1 MGEPL
6 GRHTGYKATVV
17 RVITQRPCFSFFVTL
32 VMALFLGGVGFAL
45 GAMQIDT
52 EGWETRGT
60 EIADRAMTI
69 KTWKYGK
76 FTLSEGVPLAFG
88 RDEDSRRR
96 RLLSLD
102 DEDVNNEVVNDLRLR
117 FPTSRA
123 TADARCWTHTTPPSR
138 ALTRTSR
145 LATITAR
152 TKRGR
157 TPTSLD
163 AW

>member
-1 MGEPL
+1 M
-6 GRHTGYKATVV
+6 
-17 RVITQRPCFSFFVTL
+17 
-32 VMALFLGGVGFAL
+32 
-45 GAMQIDT
+45 
-52 EGWETRGT
+52 ETRGT

-76 FTLSEGVPLAFG
+76 FTLSEEVPLAFG
-88 RDEDSRRR
+88 REEDSRRR

-102 DEDVNNEVVNDLRLR
+102 DECQQRVSQRLASEVSHEPGHRG
-117 FPTSRA
+117 RA
-123 TADARCWTHTTPPSR
+123 LLDSHYTPSR

-157 TPTSLD
+157 TPTSLVVEI
-163 AW
+163 AATSW